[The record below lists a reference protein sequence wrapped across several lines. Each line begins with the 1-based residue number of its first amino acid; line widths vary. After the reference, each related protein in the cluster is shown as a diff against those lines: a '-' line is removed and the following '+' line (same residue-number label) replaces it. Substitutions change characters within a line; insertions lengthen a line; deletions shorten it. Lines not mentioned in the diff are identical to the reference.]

1 MAEAVIVATSRTA
14 IGRAGKGGL
23 VEARPDD
30 LSAFVIE
37 DVLGKVP
44 DLPRDQIEDV
54 IGVPLSRAASRATTW
69 AGLQR
74 YWPAWMRRAPLST
87 GTARRRCRRFAWPP
101 TLFVPARV
109 MPSFPVAWSA

>member
-44 DLPRDQIEDV
+44 
-54 IGVPLSRAASRATTW
+54 
-69 AGLQR
+69 
-74 YWPAWMRRAPLST
+74 
-87 GTARRRCRRFAWPP
+87 
-101 TLFVPARV
+101 
-109 MPSFPVAWSA
+109 